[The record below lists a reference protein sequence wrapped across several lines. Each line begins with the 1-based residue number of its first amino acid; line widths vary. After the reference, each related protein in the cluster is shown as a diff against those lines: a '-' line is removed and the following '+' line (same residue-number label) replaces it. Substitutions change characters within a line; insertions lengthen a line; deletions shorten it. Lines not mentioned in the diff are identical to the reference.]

1 MNDHV
6 DSKPADEAGAPTPA
20 EGTASQPENLGEG
33 GGNVHQEGTSTVPSD
48 SEPPEGEGV
57 STKVV
62 LTPLNKEGFLPDN
75 PLGRAVSDLLD
86 KHFGSSSRKKGP
98 KRGSKVSHPTK
109 MTTDVYTLRS
119 KSVITLI
126 DVSPLEKDVTS
137 TTPATL
143 ELIGK
148 SIFIDI
154 DDKRKEAWQGITKFV
169 DENWVPIKTGISA
182 VAVVY
187 MYMLL
192 MFLTG
197 YSVQSGINTANKEPK

>member
-1 MNDHV
+1 
-6 DSKPADEAGAPTPA
+6 
-20 EGTASQPENLGEG
+20 
-33 GGNVHQEGTSTVPSD
+33 
-48 SEPPEGEGV
+48 
-57 STKVV
+57 
-62 LTPLNKEGFLPDN
+62 
-75 PLGRAVSDLLD
+75 
-86 KHFGSSSRKKGP
+86 
-98 KRGSKVSHPTK
+98 

-126 DVSPLEKDVTS
+126 DVSPLEKDVTL